1 MSNLPQDLEVINIGL
16 RSFADSIQAA
26 GGSVLHVD
34 WRPPAAGD
42 VTAGRALAR
51 LMNDEHIETA
61 NRTAFEAF
69 LSARPM
75 LVDVR
80 LARELIPDLAKRLIL
95 HAGPPIGWE
104 RMCGPMRGAVI
115 GAILF
120 EGWADDPEG
129 AVRMTDSGQ
138 IAFAPCHHY
147 GAVGP
152 MAGIISAS
160 MPLLVVTNAAGQNQA
175 FSGLNE
181 GLGRVLRYGA
191 YGPEVLERLKWMSA
205 SLGPMLGAALRAT
218 GGIELKPLMAQSL
231 QMGDEL
237 HNRNVAASSLLLKQL
252 VQGLL
257 LSGKSAS
264 EISQAV
270 QFIAGNAHFFLNVS
284 MAACKAMLD
293 VAHGIANS
301 SLVTAMARNGVEF
314 GVRISGTGDAW
325 FTAPAPVVKGL
336 YFPNYGPNDASRDLG
351 DSAITE
357 TAGLGAFAMAAAPAI
372 VKFVGGSRA
381 DADANTG
388 LMRRITAG
396 AHPDFLIPSLD
407 FTGIPSLIDARKVVD
422 RSIVPIINTGIAH
435 RDPGVGQIGAG
446 ICHAPLGC
454 FVSAVTS
461 LGQQVA
467 ASFRC
472 HAVDAV
478 AGRESG

>member
-1 MSNLPQDLEVINIGL
+1 MSNLPQGLEVINIGL

-26 GGSVLHVD
+26 GGSVLHVA
-34 WRPPAAGD
+34 WRPPADGD
-42 VTAGRALAR
+42 VTVGRALAR
-51 LMNDEHIETA
+51 LMNDERIETA

-69 LSARPM
+69 LSARPT

-80 LARELIPDLAKRLIL
+80 PARELIPDFARRLIS

-129 AVRMTDSGQ
+129 AVRLADSGQ

-152 MAGIISAS
+152 MAGIISPS
-160 MPLLVVTNAAGQNQA
+160 MPLWVVANAAGQNQA

-191 YGPEVLERLKWMSA
+191 YGPEVLGRLKWMSA
-205 SLGPMLGAALRAT
+205 TLGPMLGAALRAT

-252 VQGLL
+252 IQGLL
-257 LSGKSAS
+257 LSGESAS
-264 EISQAV
+264 EILQAV

-293 VAHGIANS
+293 AAHGIANS

-314 GVRISGTGDAW
+314 GVRVSGTGDGW
-325 FTAPAPVVKGL
+325 FTAPAPEVKGL

-357 TAGLGAFAMAAAPAI
+357 TAGFGAFAMATAPAI
-372 VKFVGGSRA
+372 VKFVGGTRA

-396 AHPDFLIPSLD
+396 PHPDFLIPSLD
-407 FTGIPSLIDARKVVD
+407 FIGIPSLIDARKVVD

-435 RDPGVGQIGAG
+435 RDPGVGQVGAG
-446 ICHAPLGC
+446 ICDAPVAC
-454 FVSAVTS
+454 FISALTA

-467 ASFRC
+467 ASVRY